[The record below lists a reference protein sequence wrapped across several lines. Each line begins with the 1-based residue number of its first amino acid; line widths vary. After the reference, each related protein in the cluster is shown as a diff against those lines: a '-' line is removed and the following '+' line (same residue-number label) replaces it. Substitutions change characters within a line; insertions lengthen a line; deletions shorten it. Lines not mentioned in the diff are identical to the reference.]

1 MTSLIQSISFSCY
14 YFLYNLPELVYS
26 ILAFA
31 LLVQIFIFLK
41 QFENEIMISISYQ
54 EVTPATK
61 AKRIYKKSLI
71 NSIRATLAV
80 LTILY
85 FFKLFT

>member
-1 MTSLIQSISFSCY
+1 MSGLVQSISISFY
-14 YFLYNLPELVYS
+14 TFLYNLPEIVYS

-31 LLVQIFIFLK
+31 LLLQIFIFLK
-41 QFENEIMISISYQ
+41 QFENQILINISFQDTSP
-54 EVTPATK
+54 ESK
-61 AKRIYKKSLI
+61 AKQIYKRSLI
-71 NSIRATLAV
+71 HSIRATLAV